1 VSDALDY
8 VSSLASPW
16 GYVIVG
22 LLAALEASAF
32 VGLFVPGELGMLVG
46 GYLAYQGRAS
56 TAVMIAVAVVG
67 AVVGDSAGYE
77 IGRHFGD
84 RLHRGRLGARIG
96 EERWRR
102 AEGYLLAHGGR
113 AVFFGRFVGV
123 MRALVPALAG
133 ASHMPYRKFLA
144 WNLLGALIWAPGLVL
159 LGYAAGSSY
168 RRVAHYAGQASLVLL
183 VVVLVVLAIAA
194 VARWVA
200 RHPEELC
207 ALSNRVL
214 ERPLPSRLRRR
225 YRSQIGF
232 IARRFRPRSALG
244 LSLTL
249 HLAALAAFG
258 WAFGLVLV
266 DVLVREDLIHVDGP
280 VTKFFIDH
288 RDEWLTSVMRVIGS
302 VGSAGVLAPVIVAAA
317 VVARRR
323 GMGWAPA
330 VVLAGSLVGPL
341 AIHAV
346 LAPIVGRTRPPVPTL
361 IDASSSFS
369 FPSGQA
375 TQAIAVLGA
384 LAYLASARL
393 RGWGA
398 KVAVW
403 AVCVVVVLFVGAA
416 TVYLGVHWTSD
427 VIGGYALGALWLA
440 ALLSTVTTVDGLR
453 HSSAREPEKAERER
467 TPARR

>member
-1 VSDALDY
+1 VSGALDF
-8 VSSLASPW
+8 VASLASPW

-32 VGLFVPGELGMLVG
+32 VGLFVPGELAMLVG

-56 TAVMIAVAVVG
+56 LSVMIAVAVVG

-84 RLHRGRLGARIG
+84 RLHRGRLGRRIG
-96 EERWRR
+96 DERWAR
-102 AEGYLLAHGGR
+102 AEAYLQTHGGR

-133 ASHMPYRKFLA
+133 ASHMPYRRFLA
-144 WNLLGALIWAPGLVL
+144 WNALGGLIWAPGLVL
-159 LGYAAGSSY
+159 LGFAAGSSY
-168 RRVAHYAGQASLVLL
+168 RRVAHYAGQASLLLL
-183 VVVLVVLAIAA
+183 VGFLVILGIAA
-194 VARWVA
+194 AARWVA
-200 RHPEELC
+200 RHPEQLF
-207 ALSNRVL
+207 ALRSRVID
-214 ERPLPSRLRRR
+214 RPLPSRLRRR
-225 YRSQIGF
+225 YRSQIDF

-249 HLAALAAFG
+249 HLAALAVFG
-258 WAFGLVLV
+258 WLFGLVLV

-280 VTKFFIDH
+280 VTKFLLDN
-288 RDEWLTSVMRVIGS
+288 RDEWLTSVMRVINTLGS
-302 VGSAGVLAPVIVAAA
+302 TSVLAPLILVGALVAK
-317 VVARRR
+317 RR
-323 GMGWAPA
+323 GMGWRPA
-330 VVLAGSLVGPL
+330 VVLAGSLLGAL

-346 LAPIVGRTRPPVPTL
+346 LAPLVGRSRPAVPRL
-361 IDASSSFS
+361 VDAASVFS

-393 RGWGA
+393 QGWGA
-398 KVAVW
+398 KVATW
-403 AVCVVVVLFVGAA
+403 ATCVVVVLIVGVSA
-416 TVYLGVHWTSD
+416 VYLGVHWASD

-440 ALLSTVTTVDGLR
+440 ALLSTVATVGGLR
-453 HSSAREPEKAERER
+453 HPHEDEPAEREK
-467 TPARR
+467 TPARPG